1 MELSCSSPESLKD
14 IAGQILD
21 HLNDKFRVVLF
32 EGDLGAGKTSLI
44 KEMCTRLGCDDNVT
58 SPTFS
63 LINEYRAGEQT
74 IYHIDLYRLETTE
87 EALHI
92 GIEDYL
98 YSKNWCFVEWPE
110 LARSLV
116 EPPYVQVNIE
126 IESNTTRNFRILKY
140 TTETRS

>member
-1 MELSCSSPESLKD
+1 MELLCSSPESLKD

-110 LARSLV
+110 LERSLV
-116 EPPYVQVNIE
+116 EPPYARVNIE
-126 IESNTTRNFRILKY
+126 IESNTTRNFRILKC
-140 TTETRS
+140 TTEPRS